1 MKRRMIMMLVAVTM
15 IVGGLN
21 AQTKG
26 DKQEYR
32 VYSAPTIVA
41 DAPLFDALLLPFR
54 GKTVLVDIWATWCGP
69 CRQANAAMKPVKE
82 ELKDKDIV
90 YLYITGETSPLDTWQ
105 NMLPSLG
112 GNHYRVSAEQW
123 NKLGSELGL
132 QGVPTYFIVNKQGK
146 VVYTQVGFPGATRM
160 KAELLKAV
168 E

>member
-1 MKRRMIMMLVAVTM
+1 
-15 IVGGLN
+15 
-21 AQTKG
+21 
-26 DKQEYR
+26 
-32 VYSAPTIVA
+32 
-41 DAPLFDALLLPFR
+41 
-54 GKTVLVDIWATWCGP
+54 
-69 CRQANAAMKPVKE
+69 MKPVKE